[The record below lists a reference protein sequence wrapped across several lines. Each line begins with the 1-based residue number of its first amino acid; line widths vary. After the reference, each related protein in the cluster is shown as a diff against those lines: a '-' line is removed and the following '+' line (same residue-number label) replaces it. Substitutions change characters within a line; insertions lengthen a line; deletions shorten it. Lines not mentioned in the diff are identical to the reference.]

1 MKELRLLFR
10 PKNLISTLSSNS
22 AHLLNVSVDTLVVKC
37 LAMSALLPMVAS
49 PSRDLL
55 RLEASSSSGICVSD
69 RRRVSCASSLPPVES
84 VADALRWG
92 PEHKQITF
100 RKLEPDLT
108 GNICFISRT
117 ATVLED
123 ARLPR
128 YCAVLW

>member
-92 PEHKQITF
+92 P
-100 RKLEPDLT
+100 
-108 GNICFISRT
+108 
-117 ATVLED
+117 
-123 ARLPR
+123 
-128 YCAVLW
+128 